1 MDNPNDQEGHEVVS
15 NAMFTL
21 NDKQYSSKK
30 KGHRLR
36 NPLPNG
42 NSKHNSFFPAIKKPP
57 NKRILSD
64 LKDYW
69 ELISYLN

>member
-1 MDNPNDQEGHEVVS
+1 MDNPNDQKGHEVVS
-15 NAMFTL
+15 NAIFTI

-42 NSKHNSFFPAIKKPP
+42 NSQHNPFFPAIKKT
-57 NKRILSD
+57 NFK
-64 LKDYW
+64 
-69 ELISYLN
+69 